1 MRRDRQFE
9 DEDGKSVR
17 RFYPLSLE
25 RDKVV
30 FFPLSWTIVHP
41 VDETSPLY
49 GLTQED
55 LRRTNAE
62 FLILLTGIDETF
74 SQTVHARSSYK
85 ADEVVWNAKFA
96 NVFNRPLE
104 NDMLTIDVRRLD
116 VIERVE
122 TSSNS

>member
-1 MRRDRQFE
+1 M
-9 DEDGKSVR
+9 
-17 RFYPLSLE
+17 
-25 RDKVV
+25 
-30 FFPLSWTIVHP
+30 HP

-49 GLTQED
+49 GLAQED

-96 NVFNRPLE
+96 NVFNRALE
-104 NDMLTIDVRRLD
+104 NDMLTIDVRRID
-116 VIERVE
+116 IIERVE

>member
-1 MRRDRQFE
+1 M
-9 DEDGKSVR
+9 
-17 RFYPLSLE
+17 SLE

-55 LRRTNAE
+55 LRRTDAE

-96 NVFNRPLE
+96 NVFNRALE
-104 NDMLTIDVRRLD
+104 NDMLTIDVRRID
-116 VIERVE
+116 IIEQVE
-122 TSSNS
+122 TSSDS